1 MKKIL
6 TILISFF
13 LINNLALA
21 AGGDSGGS
29 SSKASMYDE
38 AVKLI
43 KRAGKL
49 EKKDKKD
56 KAVKLYRE
64 AFNKLQTANKKDK
77 NNPDILNYMGFTS
90 RKSGNFN
97 EAEKFYLKGLS
108 LNPKHN
114 GINEY
119 LGELYVQTNRM
130 DKAKED
136 KANKLYVQAF
146 KKLEKAYKKD
156 KKNPDI
162 LNYMGFTSRKTGNF
176 KDAENFYLKGL
187 EIDPKHNGINEYLG
201 ELYVQT
207 DRIDKAK
214 ERLEV
219 LKNCNCEEYQELELI
234 IKTRGTKIY

>member
-6 TILISFF
+6 IIIISFF
-13 LINNLALA
+13 FINNFAFS

-29 SSKASMYDE
+29 SSKISMYDE

-56 KAVKLYRE
+56 KAVKLYKD
-64 AFNKLQTANKKDK
+64 AFNKLEKANKKDK

-119 LGELYVQTNRM
+119 LGELYVQTNRI
-130 DKAKED
+130 E
-136 KANKLYVQAF
+136 
-146 KKLEKAYKKD
+146 
-156 KKNPDI
+156 
-162 LNYMGFTSRKTGNF
+162 
-176 KDAENFYLKGL
+176 
-187 EIDPKHNGINEYLG
+187 
-201 ELYVQT
+201 
-207 DRIDKAK
+207 KAK
-214 ERLEV
+214 ERLAV
-219 LKNCNCEEYQELELI
+219 LKNCNCKEFQELELI
-234 IKTRGTKIY
+234 IKTRGSKIY

>member
-6 TILISFF
+6 IILISFF
-13 LINNLALA
+13 LINNFALA
-21 AGGDSGGS
+21 AGGDSGES

-56 KAVKLYRE
+56 KAVKLYKE
-64 AFNKLQTANKKDK
+64 AFNKLESANKKDK

-108 LNPKHN
+108 LDPKHN

-119 LGELYVQTNRM
+119 LGELYVQTNRI
-130 DKAKED
+130 E
-136 KANKLYVQAF
+136 
-146 KKLEKAYKKD
+146 
-156 KKNPDI
+156 
-162 LNYMGFTSRKTGNF
+162 
-176 KDAENFYLKGL
+176 
-187 EIDPKHNGINEYLG
+187 
-201 ELYVQT
+201 
-207 DRIDKAK
+207 KAK
-214 ERLEV
+214 ERLAV
-219 LKNCNCEEYQELELI
+219 LKNCNCKEFQELELI
-234 IKTRGTKIY
+234 IKTRGSKIY